1 MIENIGETAGLI
13 WHHLNRVGEESI
25 YRIGREL
32 RLSHA
37 LCNQAIGWLARE
49 GKIKMTK
56 RGRGIFVSLNSPEG
70 E

>member
-1 MIENIGETAGLI
+1 MVDSVGRAAGEV
-13 WHHLNRVGEESI
+13 WKHLDRVGEESI

-32 RLSHA
+32 GLSHA

-49 GKIKMTK
+49 GKICI
-56 RGRGIFVSLNSPEG
+56 RRAGRATYISLTG